1 MARERLRA
9 KAKDLPD
16 EPGVYLFRGA
26 EGQVLYVGKASS
38 LRKRVASYLGSSRTL
53 PLKVRPL
60 VRQAHD
66 VEAIA
71 TRSQAEALILEDALI
86 KKHRPPHNVRLRDDK
101 RYPYLKLTAEPFPR
115 LVVVR
120 RPEDDGAHYFGPYT
134 SSQAM
139 RRTLRLVHKLF
150 PLRTCTLEIGV
161 DRIDRPCLMFDLGRC
176 PAPCV
181 GKVDS
186 EVYRQP
192 LEDVRLFLRGR
203 MDEVIAR
210 LQASMEAHA
219 TGERYEQAAHVRDQ
233 IAALERIHERQAVA
247 LPEALDLDAVAV
259 ALEEARAY
267 GTVLVVRGGRL
278 IGREGFH
285 LATPPGAS
293 SAEVLAEFLDQFYT
307 RTTAI
312 PHEVLVPEEVPE
324 GEMLASYLTRRA
336 GARVRVRVA
345 RRGERAELMA
355 IAERN
360 ARLSLKRAALAHTS
374 HHEPSLEELSK
385 ALNLTSHPW
394 RIEAYDVSNLH
405 GQEATGS
412 MVVFVGGQPRP
423 DAYRRF
429 RVRASGQ
436 PDDTAMMREVLNRR
450 FRRGLAELRDTSMAR
465 GKFSDMPDLVLV
477 DGGLPQLG
485 AAVQALGTFPELDT
499 EVAALAKREELVYR
513 PHRRTPIR
521 LPRRSPA
528 LGLLQRIRDEAH
540 RFAVDYHRLLRG
552 RRALA
557 SLLDGIVGIGPRRKE
572 LLLKRFGSLEGLRAA
587 SLEELLSVRGIPRD
601 LAERLYKALHAE

>member
-1 MARERLRA
+1 MARERLRE
-9 KAKDLPD
+9 KARDLPD
-16 EPGVYLFRGA
+16 EPGVYLFRGV

-38 LRKRVASYLGSSRTL
+38 LRGRVGSYLRSPRTL
-53 PLKVRPL
+53 PPKVRPL
-60 VRQAHD
+60 VRQARD

-120 RPEDDGAHYFGPYT
+120 RPEDDGAQYFGPYT

-139 RRTLRLVHKLF
+139 RRTLKLVHKLF
-150 PLRTCTLEIGV
+150 PLRTCALEIGV
-161 DRIDRPCLMFDLGRC
+161 DRVDRPCLMFDLGRC

-186 EVYRQP
+186 EAYGQP
-192 LEDVRLFLRGR
+192 LEDVRLFLQGR
-203 MDEVIAR
+203 MDAVIAR
-210 LQASMEAHA
+210 LRASMESHA
-219 TGERYEQAAHVRDQ
+219 AGERYEQAAHLRDQ
-233 IAALERIHERQAVA
+233 IAALERIRERQVVA

-259 ALEEARAY
+259 ALEETRAY

-285 LATPPGAS
+285 LTTPPDAA

-307 RTTAI
+307 RATAI
-312 PHEVLVPEEVPE
+312 PHEVLVAEEVPE
-324 GEMLASYLTRRA
+324 AEMLAGYLSRRA

-345 RRGERAELMA
+345 RRGERAELVA

-360 ARLSLKRAALAHTS
+360 ARLSLKRAAMAHTS
-374 HHEPSLEELSK
+374 HHEPAMEHLAE
-385 ALNLTSHPW
+385 ALDLATHPW
-394 RIEAYDVSNLH
+394 RIEAFDISNLH

-429 RVRASGQ
+429 RVRAAGQ
-436 PDDTAMMREVLNRR
+436 PDDTTMMGEVLKRR
-450 FRRGLAELRDTSMAR
+450 FSRGTAELQDTSVAH

-485 AAVQALGTFPELDT
+485 VAVRVLEMFPGLETEL
-499 EVAALAKREELVYR
+499 AALAKREELVYR
-513 PHRRTPIR
+513 PDRPTPIR

-540 RFAVDYHRLLRG
+540 RFAVDYHRLLRS
-552 RRALA
+552 RRALT
-557 SLLDGIVGIGPRRKE
+557 SLLDNIPGIGPRRKE
-572 LLLKRFGSLEGLRAA
+572 LLLKRFGSLEGLRSA
-587 SLEELLSVRGIPRD
+587 SLEELLSVRGIPRG